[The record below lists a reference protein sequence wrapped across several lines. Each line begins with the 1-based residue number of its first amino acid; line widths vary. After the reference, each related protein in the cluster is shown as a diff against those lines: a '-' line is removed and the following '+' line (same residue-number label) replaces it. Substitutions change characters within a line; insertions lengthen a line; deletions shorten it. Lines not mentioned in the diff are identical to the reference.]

1 MKNLT
6 LKGSLA
12 ITILSSLFFYSCKK
26 ENIDSSNQQVN
37 SINNTN
43 KEVADDNWN
52 KVSQIPLFVSQQ
64 FIDDAQFS
72 NSSQVNQRKTRG
84 GTSGTTDITAPN
96 VTISNPLNGSAVS
109 GNVTIT
115 VSASDNVGVS
125 SVTLS
130 VDGNTI
136 GSITAAPYNFL
147 WNSNNAIDGTH
158 TITAT
163 AKDAKNNTS
172 STSITVTK
180 NTIITIP
187 PTIVLPGSLTLITPP
202 ISNQG
207 NEGSCVAFAT
217 GYAARSIEAFYR
229 TSSTSY
235 NLSSNIFSPEY
246 VYNQTKI
253 SSDCNSGTAFTLAL
267 DLLKNKG
274 VCTWNSMPYS
284 YINGCSLLPNSYQ
297 DAEAANYKI
306 TSYAKIINSDQT
318 AIKTMIY
325 NKHAVIINVTMDNG
339 FINATSGFIWKSYS
353 GSGALPHALIICG
366 YDDAKHAYKVMNS
379 VGTNWGDSGFG
390 WIDYDYF
397 PQVASYYLYT
407 MNY

>member
-6 LKGSLA
+6 LKGALA

-37 SINNTN
+37 SVNNNN

-52 KVSQIPLFVSQQ
+52 KVSQIPLIVSQQ
-64 FIDDAQFS
+64 FIDDAQS
-72 NSSQVNQRKTRG
+72 PNSAQVYQRKTRG
-84 GTSGTTDITAPN
+84 GTISTTDITAPN
-96 VTISNPLNGSAVS
+96 VSITNPLNGSAVS
-109 GNVTIT
+109 GNVTIS

-130 VDGNTI
+130 IDGNAI
-136 GSITAAPYNFL
+136 GSLTTAPYNYL

-163 AKDAKNNTS
+163 AKDAKNNSS

-180 NTIITIP
+180 NSIITIP
-187 PTIVLPGSLTLITPP
+187 PSIVLPGSVSLITPP
-202 ISNQG
+202 IANQG

-217 GYAARSIEAFYR
+217 AYAARSIEAYYR
-229 TSSTSY
+229 TFSTSY
-235 NLSSNIFSPEY
+235 SLSSNIFSPEY
-246 VYNQTKI
+246 VYNQTKL

-267 DLLKNKG
+267 DLMKNRG

-284 YINGCSLLPNSYQ
+284 ALNGCSLLPNSTQ
-297 DAEAANYKI
+297 EAEAANYKI
-306 TSYAKIINSDQT
+306 TSYSKIINSDQT

-325 NKHAVIINVTMDNG
+325 NRHPVIINVTMDNG

-366 YDDAKHAYKVMNS
+366 YDDAKRAYKVMNS
-379 VGTNWGDSGFG
+379 VGTNWGDLGFG

-397 PQVASYYLYT
+397 PQIASYYLYV